1 MKIYAL
7 SEYDGEKVL
16 GYYINKDLA
25 CTAAEEYWHET
36 GRGLF
41 QDFPRTF
48 AEYWNDVCT
57 LEEVT
62 VVTEIEECTQ

>member
-1 MKIYAL
+1 MKIYAV
-7 SEYDGEKVL
+7 SEYGGEKIL

-25 CTAAEEYWHET
+25 CSAAEKFWHET
-36 GRGLF
+36 RDIF

-57 LEEVT
+57 LEEVF
-62 VVTEIEECTQ
+62 VVTEEEE

>member
-1 MKIYAL
+1 MKIYIL
-7 SEYDGEKVL
+7 SEYDGEKAI

-25 CTAAEEYWHET
+25 CTAAEEYWHEC

-41 QDFPRTF
+41 QNFPRTF

-57 LEEVT
+57 LEEVN
-62 VVTEIEECTQ
+62 VVTEIEE